1 MSNLNNQTNLTISD
15 YKSLLRGANLYGS
28 GDANVTGISR
38 DTRHVEAGDLFICI
52 RGEKHDSHRYAAQAL
67 SRGAVALVIDAN
79 ELEAVRQNS
88 EIPADTPILA
98 VKNTRWALPLIA
110 CAFYGNP
117 SQSMKIIGIT
127 GTNGKTT
134 STMMVAA
141 ILRAAGMRV
150 GTIGTLGAD
159 LDGVPIQSDHTTP
172 EADQLQALLH
182 NFKMERADAVVMEVS
197 SHALAM
203 HRTDGIAFS
212 VGMFTN
218 LSLEHLDYHGNMENY
233 FDAKARLFAEYP
245 ISYPRKDGSTFIAI
259 ITISQWEG
267 RELVT
272 LARGDILT
280 FATDDSPAVLRAE
293 NPVLTAESTSFTV
306 QYDSGVERYSFDV
319 RLPIG
324 GAFQIGNALGSIGAC
339 LRLGVPAS
347 TVATGLASM
356 QGVPGRFEAVPTDGL
371 DFSLIVDYAHTS
383 DGLDNLL
390 RSASELRPTK
400 LIVVFGCGGNRDRTK
415 RPIMGALAATKADIA
430 IVTSDNPRHED
441 PNFIISEIV
450 AGIEGS
456 TGERR
461 AEIHVEPDR
470 RKAIELA
477 LSLSVATPGSLV
489 LIAGKGHE
497 TYQLVGDDV
506 LDFDDR
512 AVAREL
518 IVALVL
524 RAGKS

>member
-172 EADQLQALLH
+172 EFTPNIVARHCMDVTGGNLRAINSKICSVSPSLG
-182 NFKMERADAVVMEVS
+182 ERPRASNNS
-197 SHALAM
+197 STL
-203 HRTDGIAFS
+203 
-212 VGMFTN
+212 VN
-218 LSLEHLDYHGNMENY
+218 
-233 FDAKARLFAEYP
+233 
-245 ISYPRKDGSTFIAI
+245 RK
-259 ITISQWEG
+259 
-267 RELVT
+267 
-272 LARGDILT
+272 RGD
-280 FATDDSPAVLRAE
+280 SR
-293 NPVLTAESTSFTV
+293 SCC
-306 QYDSGVERYSFDV
+306 G
-319 RLPIG
+319 
-324 GAFQIGNALGSIGAC
+324 
-339 LRLGVPAS
+339 
-347 TVATGLASM
+347 
-356 QGVPGRFEAVPTDGL
+356 
-371 DFSLIVDYAHTS
+371 SLI
-383 DGLDNLL
+383 
-390 RSASELRPTK
+390 
-400 LIVVFGCGGNRDRTK
+400 
-415 RPIMGALAATKADIA
+415 
-430 IVTSDNPRHED
+430 
-441 PNFIISEIV
+441 
-450 AGIEGS
+450 
-456 TGERR
+456 
-461 AEIHVEPDR
+461 
-470 RKAIELA
+470 
-477 LSLSVATPGSLV
+477 
-489 LIAGKGHE
+489 
-497 TYQLVGDDV
+497 
-506 LDFDDR
+506 
-512 AVAREL
+512 
-518 IVALVL
+518 
-524 RAGKS
+524 